1 MLWVHFF
8 IGHSYNMLRLVGAA
22 IAKVT
27 NKALWLDSMP
37 NLRIYRNALPV
48 GKIKFFENPEEQS
61 FGRIWP
67 HNDMLPHVFEN
78 EAIVR
83 AHNFY
88 LGQSEDPF
96 VAISSHYNGATQTS
110 FLHVTTGVTRLIALG
125 DLSRNPACLLTH
137 FIDEAAESTAQM
149 LKYFRVG
156 IFSDLLLVDKI
167 PVACFDIEQCQMCEH
182 GYPREL
188 PFKKWPVSTL

>member
-8 IGHSYNMLRLVGAA
+8 IGHSYNMLRLVGSA
-22 IAKVT
+22 IAKAT
-27 NKALWLDSMP
+27 NKALRFDSMP
-37 NLRIYRNALPV
+37 NLRSYRDALPV
-48 GKIKFFENPEEQS
+48 GKIKVFENQEGQS

-96 VAISSHYNGATQTS
+96 VAISSHYDDTTQLA
-110 FLHVTTGVTRLIALG
+110 FHM
-125 DLSRNPACLLTH
+125 LL
-137 FIDEAAESTAQM
+137 Q
-149 LKYFRVG
+149 
-156 IFSDLLLVDKI
+156 
-167 PVACFDIEQCQMCEH
+167 
-182 GYPREL
+182 
-188 PFKKWPVSTL
+188 VSEG